1 MLGIGRQFD
10 LAGHMKRRE
19 FIAGLGVTSVWP
31 IVARAQQ
38 PSQMRRVGILMG
50 LPENDPDVPPRI
62 AAFRDGLGKL
72 GWTEGVNIQLE
83 FRWAPG
89 DAAGARAYATEL
101 VSLKPDA
108 IVAQS
113 TYIATA
119 LQRATDTIP
128 IIFVQVV
135 DPVGAKLVNSFSQPG
150 GNITG
155 FTNYEISLSGKWI
168 SLLRDIEPEIERIGV
183 MYDPDTLPVY
193 GLYTDHLEVI
203 GPKLGTDV
211 ISSPFRNAAE
221 LEPIIRAFAGNP
233 KSGLLVLP
241 DVTTS
246 KNRTT
251 IIEAAAKYRLPSIYS
266 YAHFPKDGGLMS
278 YGVDPVDLFAKSA
291 AYVDRILRGAKPAE
305 LPVQAPTQ
313 FQLVINRNT
322 ATSLGLAIPQ
332 TLLAEADEVIE

>member
-1 MLGIGRQFD
+1 
-10 LAGHMKRRE
+10 MKRRE
-19 FIAGLGVTSVWP
+19 FIAGLGVTAGWP
-31 IVARAQQ
+31 IIARAQL
-38 PSQMRRVGILMG
+38 PGQMRRVGILMG
-50 LPENDPDVPPRI
+50 LPESDPDVPPRI
-62 AAFRDGLGKL
+62 AAFKEGLRNL
-72 GWTEGVNIQLE
+72 GWTEGVNIQFE

-89 DAAGARAYATEL
+89 DAAGALAFAAEL

-128 IIFVQVV
+128 IIFVQVI
-135 DPVGAKLVNSFSQPG
+135 DPIGAKLVNSFSQPG

-155 FTNYEISLSGKWI
+155 FTNYEISLCGKWI
-168 SLLRDIEPEIERIGV
+168 NLLRDIEPHIERLGV

-193 GLYTDHLEVI
+193 GLYTDRLKVI
-203 GPKLGTDV
+203 GPKLGMDV
-211 ISSPFRNAAE
+211 VSSPFRNAAE
-221 LEPIIRAFAGNP
+221 IEPTIRSFEGNP

-266 YAHFPKDGGLMS
+266 YTHFPKDGGLMS
-278 YGVDPVDLFAKSA
+278 YGVDPIDLFAKSA

-313 FQLVINRNT
+313 FQLVLNRNT
-322 ATSLGLAIPQ
+322 ATSLGLVIPQ
-332 TLLAEADEVIE
+332 TLLAQADEVME